1 LLLLLLL
8 LLLLCCLG
16 GLLYYLFWYRDDD
29 GNGGGTSQT
38 TPPVVQTTAGP
49 PPTTAGP
56 PPTSAPP
63 TSAPPTSAPPTT
75 TPPEPQLITMP
86 SVVGKSG
93 SDADEMLKDLGF
105 TNITFI
111 DRDNP
116 GGPVQQL
123 ADWTVRTQSVGAGT
137 EVAADTPIELRV
149 TTDDGGRG

>member
-56 PPTSAPP
+56 PPTTAPP
-63 TSAPPTSAPPTT
+63 TTAPPTSAPPTT
-75 TPPEPQLITMP
+75 TPPAQLITMP
-86 SVVGKSG
+86 NVVGKSG

-123 ADWTVRTQSVGAGT
+123 ADWTVRTQSVGVGT
-137 EVAADTPIELRV
+137 QVAADTPIELRV